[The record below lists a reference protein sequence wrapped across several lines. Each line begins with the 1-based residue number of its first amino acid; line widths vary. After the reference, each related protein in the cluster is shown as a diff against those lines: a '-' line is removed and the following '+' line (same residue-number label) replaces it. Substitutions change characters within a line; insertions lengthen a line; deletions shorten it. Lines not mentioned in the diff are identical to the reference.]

1 MGPTCRTLSI
11 AHWLLRICLLNII
24 AHWLFRICLLNISH
38 SDGISWLSVRI
49 EDSPIPVEPVDS
61 SFGRAAIA
69 LNHFW
74 DGVRSSTAH
83 THWALWPQTGHIQA
97 EPLLP

>member
-11 AHWLLRICLLNII
+11 AHWLLRICLLNI
-24 AHWLFRICLLNISH
+24 SH
-38 SDGISWLSVRI
+38 SDGTSWLSVRI
-49 EDSPIPVEPVDS
+49 EDSSIPVEPVDS

-74 DGVRSSTAH
+74 DGILFSTAH

-97 EPLLP
+97 GPLLP